1 MSYLI
6 TDLSQNGISKLGNF
20 TSNIKSNIMKKV
32 IFMSFMAVFLSL
44 SVSSCREQ
52 SEKERVIEEMND
64 KGAEVKV
71 KRDGDKIK
79 METDDKKVK
88 IKTDNDGN
96 VKIKEKTKND
106 DN

>member
-1 MSYLI
+1 
-6 TDLSQNGISKLGNF
+6 
-20 TSNIKSNIMKKV
+20 MKKV
-32 IFMSFMAVFLSL
+32 VFTTFMALFLALSL
-44 SVSSCREQ
+44 TSCREQ
-52 SEKERVIEEMND
+52 TEKERVIDEMND
-64 KGAEVKV
+64 QGAEVKV

-88 IKTDNDGN
+88 IKTDSDGN

>member
-1 MSYLI
+1 
-6 TDLSQNGISKLGNF
+6 
-20 TSNIKSNIMKKV
+20 MKKV

>member
-1 MSYLI
+1 
-6 TDLSQNGISKLGNF
+6 
-20 TSNIKSNIMKKV
+20 MKKV
-32 IFMSFMAVFLSL
+32 IFTSIMALLL
-44 SVSSCREQ
+44 SVSITSCREQ
-52 SEKERVIEEMND
+52 TEKEKVIEEMTD
-64 KGAEVKV
+64 QGAEVKV

-96 VKIKEKTKND
+96 VEIKKKTK

>member
-1 MSYLI
+1 
-6 TDLSQNGISKLGNF
+6 
-20 TSNIKSNIMKKV
+20 MKKV
-32 IFMSFMAVFLSL
+32 IFTSIMALLL
-44 SVSSCREQ
+44 SVSITPCREQ
-52 SEKERVIEEMND
+52 TEKEKVIEEMTD
-64 KGAEVKV
+64 QGAEVKV

-96 VKIKEKTKND
+96 VEIKKKTK

>member
-1 MSYLI
+1 
-6 TDLSQNGISKLGNF
+6 
-20 TSNIKSNIMKKV
+20 
-32 IFMSFMAVFLSL
+32 
-44 SVSSCREQ
+44 
-52 SEKERVIEEMND
+52 MND
-64 KGAEVKV
+64 QGAEVKV

-88 IKTDNDGN
+88 IKTDSDGN